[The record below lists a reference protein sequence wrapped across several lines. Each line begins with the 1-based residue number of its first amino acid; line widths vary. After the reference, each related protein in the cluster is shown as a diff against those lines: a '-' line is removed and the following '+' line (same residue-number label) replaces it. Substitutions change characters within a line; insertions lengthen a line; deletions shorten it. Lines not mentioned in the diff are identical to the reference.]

1 MENLLCQRKEET
13 IHLNLSSVWLLK
25 PRKIKKLLVKLLV
38 VTIFIQ
44 IWSILG
50 ASNLRKMDQIF
61 SSALLLVRRPPGK
74 KRKTHKRKQNYMS
87 KLGDSKWNL
96 SGLKKNLPSSIETKR
111 RLIDPA
117 HAQISI
123 RRQCQLIGLN
133 RSTYYLEPA
142 GESPF
147 NMMLMRLIDE
157 QYMKTPFYGYLKIT
171 AWLRRENH
179 LVNKKR
185 VARLMRLMGLQ
196 AVFPGRKTTIPAPGH
211 KIYPYLL
218 RGLEITRPNQVW
230 STDITYIPMAKGFMY
245 LTAVIDWYSRY
256 VLSWT
261 LSNTLDGAFC
271 LEALEQALQ
280 KGRPDIFN
288 TDQGAQFTAHA
299 FTSRLEAD
307 NIRISMDGRGR
318 ALDNIFVERLWRT
331 VKYEDIYLKDYEIVP
346 ELITGLGRYFP
357 FYNGE
362 RLHESLD
369 YCTPEE
375 VHFGY

>member
-1 MENLLCQRKEET
+1 
-13 IHLNLSSVWLLK
+13 
-25 PRKIKKLLVKLLV
+25 
-38 VTIFIQ
+38 
-44 IWSILG
+44 
-50 ASNLRKMDQIF
+50 
-61 SSALLLVRRPPGK
+61 
-74 KRKTHKRKQNYMS
+74 MS

-123 RRQCQLIGLN
+123 RRQCELIDLN

-142 GESPF
+142 GESLF

-171 AWLRRENH
+171 AWLRRQNYP
-179 LVNKKR
+179 VNKKR

-196 AVFPGRKTTIPAPGH
+196 AVFPGQKTTIPAPGH

-218 RGLEITRPNQVW
+218 RGLKITRPNQVW
-230 STDITYIPMAKGFMY
+230 STDITYIPMPKGFMY

-288 TDQGAQFTAHA
+288 TDQGSQFTAHA

-331 VKYEDIYLKDYEIVP
+331 VKYEDIYLKEYEIVP

-362 RLHESLD
+362 RLHQNLD